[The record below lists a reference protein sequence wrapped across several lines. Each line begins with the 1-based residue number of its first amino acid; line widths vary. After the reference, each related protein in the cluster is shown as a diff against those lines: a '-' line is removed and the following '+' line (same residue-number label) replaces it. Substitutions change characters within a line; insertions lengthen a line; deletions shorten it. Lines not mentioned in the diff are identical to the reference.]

1 MEVNFVL
8 TAPLAII
15 SAFVSAAT
23 SEIKSISINSIDRRF
38 LIQTS
43 LLKIPRT

>member
-8 TAPLAII
+8 TVPLAII